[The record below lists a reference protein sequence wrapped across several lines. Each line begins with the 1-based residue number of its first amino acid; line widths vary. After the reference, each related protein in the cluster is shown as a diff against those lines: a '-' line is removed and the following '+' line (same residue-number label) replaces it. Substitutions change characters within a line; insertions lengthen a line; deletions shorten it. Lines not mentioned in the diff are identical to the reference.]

1 MAGFASVYDKMMSYA
16 DYDSWYK
23 FIKTIIDE
31 NGIKGK
37 DVLDLGCGTGEMSIR
52 LKKAGY
58 SVLGIDISPEM
69 LSIAADKAKEK
80 KLEIHFAN
88 QDMRDFILPVGFDIV
103 ISLFDTV
110 NYLSSIEEV
119 EECFSSVYDHLDEN
133 GIFIFDMV
141 TENMLDEMF
150 PGGTFIEDREDM
162 TMIWTREYDEESGLE
177 DISTTFF
184 VKEKNG
190 SYSRIDDFY
199 SKKIFN
205 INEIKE
211 SAEKIGFTSFEYM
224 IDSELAGERVFCIL
238 RKKRS
243 VI

>member
-88 QDMRDFILPVGFDIV
+88 QDMRELKFPVGFEP
-103 ISLFDTV
+103 F
-110 NYLSSIEEV
+110 
-119 EECFSSVYDHLDEN
+119 
-133 GIFIFDMV
+133 
-141 TENMLDEMF
+141 
-150 PGGTFIEDREDM
+150 
-162 TMIWTREYDEESGLE
+162 
-177 DISTTFF
+177 
-184 VKEKNG
+184 
-190 SYSRIDDFY
+190 
-199 SKKIFN
+199 
-205 INEIKE
+205 
-211 SAEKIGFTSFEYM
+211 
-224 IDSELAGERVFCIL
+224 
-238 RKKRS
+238 
-243 VI
+243 

>member
-177 DISTTFF
+177 DISTTFLL
-184 VKEKNG
+184 
-190 SYSRIDDFY
+190 
-199 SKKIFN
+199 KKKM
-205 INEIKE
+205 EVT
-211 SAEKIGFTSFEYM
+211 AE
-224 IDSELAGERVFCIL
+224 
-238 RKKRS
+238 
-243 VI
+243 